1 MTRTLIAIAFGGA
14 CGAVFRYAVVSL
26 VAWWGGHV
34 WGTVLVNL
42 VGSFAIGA
50 IVASASDTSW
60 FESFGRP
67 FLVVGVLGAFT
78 TFSAFSLDAVHLY
91 DAGRSLTALT
101 YIVATVVGCLLAAKA
116 GMQVAGG

>member
-1 MTRTLIAIAFGGA
+1 MTNTLETRTVTRTLIAIAFGGA

-67 FLVVGVLGAFT
+67 FLVVGDAIDTDADDLAVALVELRLEARHRAQLCRAHRCEILG
-78 TFSAFSLDAVHLY
+78 
-91 DAGRSLTALT
+91 R
-101 YIVATVVGCLLAAKA
+101 
-116 GMQVAGG
+116 

>member
-1 MTRTLIAIAFGGA
+1 MIKTLFAIAIGGA
-14 CGAVFRYAVVSL
+14 CGAVLRHAVVLL

-42 VGSFAIGA
+42 LGSFAIGA
-50 IVASASDTSW
+50 VVASAFDTAW

-78 TFSAFSLDAVHLY
+78 TFSAFSLDAIQLY
-91 DAGRSLTALT
+91 DADRSLLALA
-101 YIVATVVGCLLAAKA
+101 YVVATVAGCLLAAKA
-116 GMQVAGG
+116 GMHAAGS